1 MQSHNIQVG
10 KIYKCQICH
19 SSDLYDILD
28 LGKHAPCDSL
38 VKPDDLSKVE
48 NKFPL
53 KFQFCK
59 NCFNVQIDYV
69 VDPKLLFFED
79 YPYRSGITKTLVDK
93 LDKTSQS
100 VVDKF
105 KFEKNSLC
113 VDVGSNDGTLLQ
125 GFKKRGFKVLGI
137 EATNIAELAIENGI
151 ETIKCFFDKKVAM
164 SIKDKFGPA
173 KVITATNVF
182 AHIPNLQSF
191 IEGINILLDDNGV
204 FVNES
209 HYLVDILQKNQFDS
223 IYHEHLRYYSVHSLE
238 KLFSYY
244 DLHISDVERIK
255 NYGGSIRVFTQKT
268 NTNSKKLEKMKSL
281 EIREKVHLIST
292 YEKFASKILHLKK
305 ELKKILSEK
314 KKKGYDIYAIGCP
327 GRASTLVNFFEI
339 DNKSITAI
347 CEQSNSL
354 KLGMFLPG
362 EKIPIVD
369 EKILFDIQPEYCL
382 MLSWHYSKE
391 IIAILRKKG
400 LKSKIIIPLPEIS
413 IIE

>member
-59 NCFNVQIDYV
+59 DCFNVQIDYV
-69 VDPKLLFFED
+69 VDPQLLFFED

-137 EATNIAELAIENGI
+137 EA
-151 ETIKCFFDKKVAM
+151 V
-164 SIKDKFGPA
+164 
-173 KVITATNVF
+173 
-182 AHIPNLQSF
+182 
-191 IEGINILLDDNGV
+191 
-204 FVNES
+204 
-209 HYLVDILQKNQFDS
+209 
-223 IYHEHLRYYSVHSLE
+223 E
-238 KLFSYY
+238 KL
-244 DLHISDVERIK
+244 
-255 NYGGSIRVFTQKT
+255 
-268 NTNSKKLEKMKSL
+268 
-281 EIREKVHLIST
+281 
-292 YEKFASKILHLKK
+292 
-305 ELKKILSEK
+305 
-314 KKKGYDIYAIGCP
+314 
-327 GRASTLVNFFEI
+327 
-339 DNKSITAI
+339 
-347 CEQSNSL
+347 
-354 KLGMFLPG
+354 
-362 EKIPIVD
+362 
-369 EKILFDIQPEYCL
+369 
-382 MLSWHYSKE
+382 
-391 IIAILRKKG
+391 
-400 LKSKIIIPLPEIS
+400 
-413 IIE
+413 